1 MLDEFLQV
9 AYQTQT
15 RKQAQFELVGLMEGL
30 PQVELRK
37 LASGTPV
44 AELYGHLD
52 KTAYLEACS
61 PDGAPKGFLE
71 KFKGTPLFDQAV
83 ALEQQELQAE
93 MTDMQKRQER
103 RQQNA
108 TDDSLYDAKDRIRV
122 QKRLL
127 ELELAKQELG
137 AAGAPPVPG
146 AAPAQG
152 AGAPGEVP
160 AEGIEAGAGGVVGKV
175 AAAKFRFADSF
186 GRELAHADHAKV
198 AHAVRLEHI
207 GVAAGAVLAKT
218 ANLGAIGTT
227 LGGALK
233 GLAANANVGKA
244 LSFAAKNPAAVG
256 AGLGAAGGAIAG
268 GPDHRL
274 SGALGGAALGGAAGH
289 MAPGMMTRMN
299 RGAGVLDAAKG
310 SAQQAAG
317 QLRNAVAPPAGPAH
331 GAMSAAPV
339 KMPKPQYADPSVL
352 HAAQPPGAQPL
363 NAPNPMSFGAPS
375 LKQRMMGLVG

>member
-9 AYQTQT
+9 AYTTQT
-15 RKQAQFELVGLMEGL
+15 RKQAQYELVGLMEGL
-30 PQVELRK
+30 PVVELK
-37 LASGTPV
+37 KIASGTPI

-52 KTAYLEACS
+52 KTAYLAEACN
-61 PDGAPKGFLE
+61 PDGTPKSFLE
-71 KFKGTPLFDQAV
+71 KFKGTPLFDQAL

-93 MTDMQKRQER
+93 MADMQKRQER

-108 TDDSLYDAKDRIRV
+108 ADDSLYDAKDRLRV

-127 ELELAKQELG
+127 ELELAKQEMGG
-137 AAGAPPVPG
+137 AAAPPGAPAPG
-146 AAPAQG
+146 ATPAQG

-160 AEGIEAGAGGVVGKV
+160 PEGAEAGANAVVGKM
-175 AAAKFRFADSF
+175 ANAKLAFADGL
-186 GRELAHADHAKV
+186 GRELARSDFATAAHGAQLRKV
-198 AHAVRLEHI
+198 GA
-207 GVAAGAVLAKT
+207 AAGAVLAKT
-218 ANLGAIGTT
+218 ANPLGAIG
-227 LGGALK
+227 GALA
-233 GLAANANVGKA
+233 GLAKNPGVGKA
-244 LSFAAKNPAAVG
+244 LSFAAKNPAMVG

-289 MAPGMMTRMN
+289 MAPGMMSRMN
-299 RGAGVLDAAKG
+299 RGAGVLEAAKG

-317 QLRNAVAPPAGPAH
+317 GLRNAVSPPMPSY
-331 GAMSAAPV
+331 GANAVPV
-339 KMPKPQYADPSVL
+339 KMPKPTYADPSVL
-352 HAAQPPGAQPL
+352 HAAPPPGGQTL